1 MSLAR
6 KHAIAQLLNTSS
18 FRQAATVAFI
28 CLLIALASIILSN
41 HLLEIIMRNHVRDM
55 ILIDIRT
62 QQMHGRLNDA
72 QQVATALRYRHPLE
86 IRKDRHSIVI
96 DSTGQVLYGDG
107 KLFPDDCPAPCNTNW
122 RHAERL
128 DAQGNP
134 SEMLGLV
141 VQLPDGGQYFSA
153 YDLRP
158 MLERTRIIPLMAGA
172 GLLIILL
179 SILIISLPFSLRN
192 LYRINRIRDVLARYA
207 SGDHGVMVPYDDRGD
222 EFDHLGEA
230 VNQSLQRI
238 NRLMDEVQ
246 NITSHIAHE
255 LRTPLTRLQN
265 RLLNAADMLEGE
277 PREELLRAVQDSERI
292 QNLFRAVM
300 RVAEVETGRC
310 AHQFSTLSA
319 RQLLEDISDYYLPLA
334 EERASTLLIE
344 DRGLQLYGDQALLFQ
359 ALANLIDN
367 ALKYAPAGQPILLS
381 AQVQGT
387 WLCLSVADSGP
398 GIPSA
403 LNHKAT
409 ERFQRL
415 DTSGAIPGN
424 GLGLTLT
431 KAIAELHGGELLLED
446 NNPGLRAVLRLKA
459 KPLAV
464 PDTAAQAGVALSVAT

>member
-1 MSLAR
+1 MYLANNR
-6 KHAIAQLLNTSS
+6 LHQLLNTSS
-18 FRQAATVAFI
+18 FRQATTVAFI
-28 CLLIALASIILSN
+28 CLLVALASIILSN

-55 ILIDIRT
+55 ILLDIRT
-62 QQMHGRLNDA
+62 QQMHGRLANA
-72 QQVATALRYRHPLE
+72 PQVASALRYRQPME
-86 IRKDRHSIVI
+86 IRKDRHSIVL
-96 DSTGQVLYGDG
+96 DSQGTALYGDAH
-107 KLFPDDCPAPCNTNW
+107 LFPSDCPAPCETNW
-122 RHAERL
+122 RHAELL

-141 VQLPDGGQYFSA
+141 VPLNDGGQYFSA

-192 LYRINRIRDVLARYA
+192 LYRINRIRDALVLYA
-207 SGDHGVMVPYDDRGD
+207 GGDHSVKVPYDHRGD
-222 EFDHLGEA
+222 EFDQLGEEINHA
-230 VNQSLQRI
+230 LLRI

-265 RLLNAADMLEGE
+265 RLLNVAETLEGE

-310 AHQFSTLSA
+310 AHQFSSLGA
-319 RQLLEDISDYYLPLA
+319 RQLLEDICDYYLPLA
-334 EERASTLLIE
+334 EERGCELKIRHNDLL
-344 DRGLQLYGDQALLFQ
+344 LYGDQALLFQ

-367 ALKYAPAGQPILLS
+367 ALKYAPAGRPITLS
-381 AQVQGT
+381 AYGQAG
-387 WLCLSVADSGP
+387 WAHLSVADSGP
-398 GIPSA
+398 GIAPE
-403 LNHKAT
+403 LNGKAI

-415 DTSGAIPGN
+415 HLNADIPGN

-446 NNPGLRAVLRLKA
+446 NKPGLRAILRLKA
-459 KPLAV
+459 AARPV
-464 PDTAAQAGVALSVAT
+464 PDNTATDPAKHASIA